1 MIKLLVTDCD
11 GTLVDG
17 SVVLQ
22 FSSYLIKKGIIEDD
36 ITRLQWEND
45 QKNEEKIAKYGEH
58 FKNSLKGLDY
68 FYIDSIAEEFVNANI
83 LKYYEKPLEILKNCK
98 EDNYM
103 CVIISGSCDFLIE
116 KIAKHLGIF
125 GYGAVYELDYNKFTG
140 KVSIPTYSYAV
151 KKDLIENL
159 INPAYIETV
168 IGMGDTPSDIAI
180 AEYSDEFYLVQP
192 NNNTINQYVALNIDY
207 NII

>member
-1 MIKLLVTDCD
+1 MIKLLLTDCD

-22 FSSYLIKKGIIEDD
+22 FASFLIEKGVIEDD
-36 ITRLQWEND
+36 LSRVQWEYN
-45 QKNEEKIAKYGEH
+45 QKDEDKISAYGDH
-58 FKNSLKGLDY
+58 FRQSLKGLDY
-68 FYIDSIAEEFVNANI
+68 FYIESLADEFVQSNI
-83 LKYYEKPLEILKNCK
+83 LKYYDKPLEILDTCK
-98 EDNYM
+98 KDNYM
-103 CVIISGSCDFLIE
+103 CIIVSGSCDFLIE
-116 KIAKHLGIF
+116 KIAKHLGVF
-125 GYGAVYELDYNKFTG
+125 GYGAKYELNNNKFTG
-140 KVSIPTYSYAV
+140 AVEIPTFSYRV

-192 NNNTINQYVALNIDY
+192 NNNTIKQYIDLNIDY